1 MASSTCQIMSE
12 IFERITPL
20 IKQRANQFENIT
32 SAAVGKLCTNKKP
45 NFAIKFTFLYE
56 RLSKQN

>member
-20 IKQRANQFENIT
+20 IKQRANQFENIM

-45 NFAIKFTFLYE
+45 NFAINLHFYM
-56 RLSKQN
+56 ND

>member
-20 IKQRANQFENIT
+20 IKQRANQFENIM
-32 SAAVGKLCTNKKP
+32 SAAVGNCAP
-45 NFAIKFTFLYE
+45 IKSQILP
-56 RLSKQN
+56 